1 MTASVRASPKL
12 RNFEKTCLMLV
23 LLASMSSRESMRRLS
38 SLPEG
43 SPTRVVPPP
52 ISGTGLPPVFCSQRS
67 IMICTSEPT
76 WRDEA
81 VQSKPI

>member
-1 MTASVRASPKL
+1 MKL
-12 RNFEKTCLMLV
+12 REDLADAGLV
-23 LLASMSSRESMRRLS
+23 GLDLLDASSSLRLS

-43 SPTRVVPPP
+43 SPTMVVPPP
-52 ISGTGLPPVFCSQRS
+52 ISAIGLPPVCCSQCS

-76 WRDEA
+76 CSDGA